1 MTDPTTTADLPIGAS
16 EADVLEQRATIDGP
30 ERPEDAATAVAGRV
44 TDTIADEGDLLEQ
57 AQSAGPATDDDH
69 PHDPPAPRE

>member
-16 EADVLEQRATIDGP
+16 EADVLEQRATIDWP
-30 ERPEDAATAVAGRV
+30 ERPEDPGTAAHGRV

-57 AQSAGPATDDDH
+57 TQIAGPGVDDEYPH
-69 PHDPPAPRE
+69 PERTYG